1 MKKDLNDVRRSY
13 EIGALTEADIPED
26 PIALFKQWFH
36 DVEASEN
43 IAEPNAMA
51 VATNGLDG
59 YPKNRLVLLKRF
71 SFEGF
76 VFYTNYDSEK
86 GKAIAEDS
94 RVCLSFYWSALER
107 QVIVKGNAEKL
118 APNLSDGYFE
128 TRPEGSKLSAIASPQ
143 SEVVASRDILEDAVR
158 QLESQF
164 EGKEIPRPEFWGG
177 YLVRPVSVE
186 FWQGRA
192 NRLHDRIRYT
202 LQDDYNW
209 KIERLAP

>member
-1 MKKDLNDVRRSY
+1 MERDLNDVRRSY
-13 EIGALTEADIPED
+13 EIGALKEANIPED

-36 DVEASEN
+36 DVESSEH
-43 IAEPNAMA
+43 IVEPNAMA

-76 VFYTNYDSEK
+76 VFYTNYNSEK
-86 GKAIAEDS
+86 GMSIEKDP
-94 RVCLSFYWSALER
+94 RVCLTFYWTVLER
-107 QVIVKGNAEKL
+107 QVIVKGDAEKL

-128 TRPEGSKLSAIASPQ
+128 SRPDGSKLSAIASPQ
-143 SEVVASRDILEDAVR
+143 SQVITSRDDLEEAV
-158 QLESQF
+158 QELQTKY

-202 LQDDYNW
+202 LQEDYAW

>member
-1 MKKDLNDVRRSY
+1 MEKDLNDVRRSY
-13 EIGALTEADIPED
+13 EIGTLEEANVPED

-36 DVEASEN
+36 DVEASDQITET
-43 IAEPNAMA
+43 NAMA

-59 YPKNRLVLLKRF
+59 YPKNRMVLLKRF
-71 SFEGF
+71 SYEGF
-76 VFYTNYDSEK
+76 VFYTNYESEK
-86 GKAIAEDS
+86 GRAIEKDP
-94 RVCLSFYWSALER
+94 RICLSFYWTALER
-107 QVIVKGNAEKL
+107 QVIIKGNAEKQ

-128 TRPEGSKLSAIASPQ
+128 TRPDGSKLSAIASPQ
-143 SEVVASRDILEDAVR
+143 SEVIASRKVLEDEV
-158 QLESQF
+158 QELESEF

-177 YLVRPVSVE
+177 YLVRPVSIE

-202 LQDDYNW
+202 LQDDFAW

>member
-1 MKKDLNDVRRSY
+1 MEKDLNDVRRSY
-13 EIGALTEADIPED
+13 EIGALKETNIPED

-36 DVEASEN
+36 DVEALD

-51 VATNGLDG
+51 VATSGQDG
-59 YPKNRLVLLKRF
+59 YPKNRIVLLKRF
-71 SFEGF
+71 TFEGF
-76 VFYTNYDSEK
+76 VFYSNYESEK
-86 GKAIAEDS
+86 GKAIDKDP

-107 QVIVKGNAEKL
+107 QVIIKGNAEKL

-128 TRPEGSKLSAIASPQ
+128 SRPDGSKLSAIASPQ
-143 SEVVASRDILEDAVR
+143 SQVIPSRKVLEDAVE
-158 QLESQF
+158 QLESEY

-177 YLVRPVSVE
+177 YLVRPVSAE

-192 NRLHDRIRYT
+192 NRLHDRILYT
-202 LQDDYNW
+202 LQEDYSW